1 MHSHRAHLPHLY
13 SYNDFYYSYLHC
25 PIWRMRML
33 FHEISVQRLRLVFA
47 LAGDRVHIRWRY
59 FQFKMF
65 SYFGK
70 CQQQQRRNEK
80 I

>member
-1 MHSHRAHLPHLY
+1 
-13 SYNDFYYSYLHC
+13 
-25 PIWRMRML
+25 ML